1 MYVSSSEQCLVD
13 CLCVSALLSMC
24 GGLFVS
30 FSEQCLVDCVCQLFW
45 AVFGRLF
52 ACVSSSE
59 QCLVDCLCVSALLSS
74 VWWIV
79 CVCQLF

>member
-13 CLCVSALLSMC
+13 CLPVSALLGVF
-24 GGLFVS
+24 GGLLVCVS
-30 FSEQCLVDCVCQLFW
+30 F
-45 AVFGRLF
+45 
-52 ACVSSSE
+52 SE
-59 QCLVDCLCVSALLSS
+59 QCLVDCLCVSAFLSS